1 MRSSVDDLPD
11 DSFPM
16 TMMRGST
23 ISSPIFFMP
32 ALVSLRISAIFLI
45 TWPYLSCSSNGMA
58 NAAALAMPWFPFC
71 RFRPG
76 SCSTTPFETSD
87 RHITSGL
94 GEPRRLL
101 CPISILTLAIL
112 VKTRSLAQGLCAGC
126 LRGFADADFVLCF
139 VSTYKIF

>member
-45 TWPYLSCSSNGMA
+45 TWPYSELLQQWHGQRGRVGHAVVSFLPLQA
-58 NAAALAMPWFPFC
+58 
-71 RFRPG
+71 
-76 SCSTTPFETSD
+76 
-87 RHITSGL
+87 GL
-94 GEPRRLL
+94 LL
-101 CPISILTLAIL
+101 DYP
-112 VKTRSLAQGLCAGC
+112 VR
-126 LRGFADADFVLCF
+126 DV
-139 VSTYKIF
+139 